1 MVAMLCRLPEFS
13 TRVATRC
20 FDARPMKGVSPSG
33 EISLSSVDEF
43 VGRAVQALIGTILF
57 GRK

>member
-1 MVAMLCRLPEFS
+1 MLCRLPEFS